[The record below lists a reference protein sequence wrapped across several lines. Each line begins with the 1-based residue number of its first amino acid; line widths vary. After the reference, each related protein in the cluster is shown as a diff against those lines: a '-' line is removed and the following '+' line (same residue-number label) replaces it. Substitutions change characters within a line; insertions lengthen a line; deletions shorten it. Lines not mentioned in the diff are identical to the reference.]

1 MMKMFT
7 DPRTPAN
14 VKSVS
19 DSIMMTWLLPH
30 ASEDLAQCDDHCSH
44 SFSIKQGK
52 VKKCVEFSFTCYV
65 ELDIQGGSFW
75 RSIQLLTEVT

>member
-19 DSIMMTWLLPH
+19 DSITMTWLLPH

-52 VKKCVEFSFTCYV
+52 VKACVEFSFTYYV
-65 ELDIQGGSFW
+65 EFHG
-75 RSIQLLTEVT
+75 RSRRIFLEV

>member
-19 DSIMMTWLLPH
+19 DSITMTWLLPH

-52 VKKCVEFSFTCYV
+52 VKACVEFSFYILCRIPWTFK
-65 ELDIQGGSFW
+65 EDLSGGLISC
-75 RSIQLLTEVT
+75 